1 MKRPTYSTS
10 SPSSAPTTAPKK
22 APSAA
27 PAPVR
32 PAGASGVGQLLQKD
46 RSALTIS
53 TIKPGIKD
61 VSAANS
67 AQTNVGAAATGE
79 RLTPEQLR
87 EAQRRRWMLPDSV
100 TGLGGRTIYRIGLD
114 PASLLGRPWGPYLA
128 IKGVPVYT
136 DDSALISLVDARAF
150 SPEPSTVTGALVPV
164 STPVP
169 FSSSGDPAEQIDRA
183 ITVDARIRSML
194 SIEPRLP
201 GGELVVAIETPA
213 VDDRSPVR
221 SVGRL
226 FLGQE
231 FWATGRGEP
240 STSAQVE
247 EGVGL
252 LPSGEF
258 LMARKCTAVGPEPRS
273 DGQWTREKVQ
283 VFLFGPQ
290 RQSIPGPQVDHWCDL
305 SAAQWWFRI
314 GYALASDNSIIA
326 ALDNVDATTGCFFG
340 TYPIEGISE
349 EELLARRARAKRELV
364 SVLSLGTHPVG
375 SANWNGA
382 LDFHVENRGLSPG
395 ERDMLRYDQ
404 RLLHTLS
411 DRSPYDLRPSGWEAQ
426 VTYVRAIAECIA
438 RGFNDLN
445 IPWYIDPISRNL
457 YRDWFAGHDSSDFDA
472 QKNHNDGRWFTNKEQ
487 CGEKRFAV
495 LRPRIPAGAWN
506 MTSVGEMP
514 ARLSAMWDNLV
525 DRNDPRTLEFLQRAG
540 VLLWAG
546 SDTQDPYR
554 AASAEN
560 RGFATGATTYGP
572 TDALSGYWW
581 DVGPF
586 ANVQSG
592 DVMAGL
598 PEEIRAQYAVG
609 GDSVRN
615 HWWHRKL
622 MRPEFFGQDWYAQII
637 NAPPLQPRNRIADWR
652 TGGFDHPGV
661 AGVHV
666 QGTVPLRWYIAYFRE
681 WLRSL
686 CMDDPVSA
694 DPAPDMPKVRADR
707 RWSGFRGGYIPRRD
721 VATILQQ
728 SLSAALDTNLTWGT
742 IYGSQELFASAMADQ
757 VERFGRAEPNQI
769 IRGITGAV
777 TAVGTQVSNALLPGV
792 GALVGSG
799 IDFIGSMLSVAIP
812 TYRCEEYGRDDLGR
826 PKPSFERSTLSGD
839 PARDQPPSLSVP
851 VPPGFCRSRIAIPYV
866 ELQVP
871 SAPNLPP
878 PAETTGSSV
887 WTVLVPAGLA
897 TIGVAAAVYGLRRR

>member
-1 MKRPTYSTS
+1 MKRPSYSSTTP
-10 SPSSAPTTAPKK
+10 SPAPAAPAKK
-22 APSAA
+22 APAGKPVPVA
-27 PAPVR
+27 PS
-32 PAGASGVGQLLQKD
+32 GASGVGQLLQKD
-46 RSALTIS
+46 RSAVTIT
-53 TIKPGIKD
+53 TIKPGVKD
-61 VSAANS
+61 TSAAQS
-67 AQTNVGAAATGE
+67 AQGSIGAARQGE
-79 RLTPEQLR
+79 TLTPEQIR
-87 EAQRRRWMLPDSV
+87 EAQRRRWMLPDTVS
-100 TGLGGRTIYRIGLD
+100 GLGGRNIYRIGLD
-114 PASLLGRPWGPYLA
+114 PASLIGRPWGPYLA
-128 IKGVPVYT
+128 VKGVPVFT
-136 DDSALISLVDARAF
+136 DESALVSLVDARAF
-150 SPEPSTVTGALVPV
+150 SGEPSTVTAVTIPV

-169 FSSSGDPAEQIDRA
+169 FSSAGDPVIQIDRA
-183 ITVDARIRSML
+183 IQVDARIRSML
-194 SIEPRLP
+194 SLSPRER
-201 GGELVVAIETPA
+201 GGELVVAIESPA

-221 SVGRL
+221 PVAPL
-226 FLGQE
+226 FRGQE
-231 FWATGRGEP
+231 FWAAGRGEP
-240 STSAQVE
+240 STFAQL
-247 EGVGL
+247 EGGLGL

-258 LMARKCTAVGPEPRS
+258 LMARKCAATGPEPRES
-273 DGQWTREKVQ
+273 AQWVREKVQ

-314 GYALASDNSIIA
+314 GYALATDNSIIA
-326 ALDNVDATTGCFFG
+326 ALDNVDATTGRFFG
-340 TYPIEGISE
+340 TYPIDGVSE
-349 EELLARRARAKRELV
+349 EELQSRRARAKRELLA
-364 SVLSLGTHPVG
+364 VLSVGTHPVG
-375 SANWNGA
+375 SANWNGG
-382 LDFHVENRGLSPG
+382 LDFHVDNKGLSPA
-395 ERDMLRYDQ
+395 EREALRYDQ
-404 RLLHTLS
+404 RLIYGLS
-411 DRSPYDLRPSGWEAQ
+411 DRSPYDPRPSGWEAQ
-426 VTYVRAIAECIA
+426 VMYVRAIADCIA

-445 IPWYIDPISRNL
+445 IPWHIDPISRNL

-495 LRPRIPAGAWN
+495 LRARIPAGAWN
-506 MTSVGEMP
+506 MSSVGEMP

-554 AASAEN
+554 ASSAEN
-560 RGFATGATTYGP
+560 RGFATGATTHGP
-572 TDALSGYWW
+572 TDALSGFWW

-586 ANVQSG
+586 ANVPSG
-592 DVMAGL
+592 EVMAGL
-598 PEEIRAQYAVG
+598 PEEIRAEYARG
-609 GDSVRN
+609 GDSIRN
-615 HWWHRKL
+615 HWWHRPL

-637 NAPPLQPRNRIADWR
+637 NASPLQPRNHLSDWR
-652 TGGFDHPGV
+652 AGGFDHPGV

-666 QGTVPLRWYIAYFRE
+666 QGTVPLRWYVAFFRE

-686 CMDDPVSA
+686 CMDEPVSA
-694 DPAPDMPKVRADR
+694 ESAPDMPTVRSDR

-721 VATILQQ
+721 VVTVLQQ
-728 SLSAALDTNLTWGT
+728 SLSSALDTNLTWGT

-826 PKPSFERSTLSGD
+826 PKPSFERSTLRGD
-839 PARDQPPSLSVP
+839 PARDQPPTLSVP
-851 VPPGFCRSRIAIPYV
+851 VPPGFCRSRIEIPYV

-878 PAETTGSSV
+878 PAETTGASV

-897 TIGVAAAVYGLRRR
+897 TIGVAAAVYGFRRR